1 MPQGLPG
8 ISWHDYQRCTFAC
21 FRKYSVIDDLLTIE
35 SSKKHITSSYL
46 SKFFVNK
53 KLINKPFHQKFL
65 LKTSAKI
72 LVVIIM
78 MIDHESVVSGFSEQ
92 PVERRGSSVFCKAK
106 VPKSNARE
114 CSRWSE

>member
-78 MIDHESVVSGFSEQ
+78 MIDHESVVSGFPEQ
-92 PVERRGSSVFCKAK
+92 TVERRGSSVFCKAK